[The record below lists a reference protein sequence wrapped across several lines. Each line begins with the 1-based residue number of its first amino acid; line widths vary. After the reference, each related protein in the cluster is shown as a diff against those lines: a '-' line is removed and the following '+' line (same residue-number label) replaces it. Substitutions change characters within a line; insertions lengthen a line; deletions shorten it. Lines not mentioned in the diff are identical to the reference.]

1 MRLSSAPSIEETG
14 LDAVLYGERGGTPW
28 AGESNSRTPGL
39 RNGENFHDALAAV
52 HGEITKKPKQQQ
64 DGKNTLAR
72 GQSTPSPQTDDNPLL
87 RLKKQGSGLM
97 ENSKQSPPTGET
109 FAEVWQRLSAN
120 KSESSPEKEP
130 TLRSGTHRS
139 SSVKRTSSSQLRL
152 ERLSGI
158 DEGEMGDESAA
169 SSPRNGGDD
178 EQQPFGS
185 MRLVR
190 SSSGARNRWRRLKH
204 TVQFASTMRARQGAA
219 DLIEENANEALHR
232 ENSVRDNAGVTGAA
246 AFDGEKTGAVRR
258 PRGRKG
264 MEGML
269 VRHDKSFLTML
280 QDFYVAC
287 LKMPMGQFLLGVFLA
302 PVALGLL
309 FTPLFLMDM
318 GGLSFDGTT
327 LAETVPGEGSVAA
340 ATRRFSAILNVFLYA
355 LSLSTTFGGSPV
367 VALSPFCLLVAN
379 VNTLMA
385 QFLFVFLSGGVFARM
400 SQPSHPVRCSKK
412 AIIRGDDYVATPGE
426 EKNRVFAVRLVLTGP
441 APCELVDAK
450 ICLTFRIFVKLPSGS
465 MFCSTQDLELVR
477 PEVSYLRYGLMVRHI
492 IDKKSPIFGHTMETL
507 MDGDASFSLT
517 IMGLERTSMQPIFHL
532 EDYFVCD
539 GDVVWDGDY
548 EDFIHINRAGQRVLD
563 HSKIDSLKAFKV
575 GGIVTQ
581 AIHRMEADV
590 AIRKEREAQEK
601 LKEVEAKLAENAAT
615 AAGLQPSKGWLEG
628 LRSRKLWKSKSTSFT
643 RAPDW

>member
-1 MRLSSAPSIEETG
+1 MDSVG
-14 LDAVLYGERGGTPW
+14 
-28 AGESNSRTPGL
+28 
-39 RNGENFHDALAAV
+39 
-52 HGEITKKPKQQQ
+52 KKH
-64 DGKNTLAR
+64 
-72 GQSTPSPQTDDNPLL
+72 S
-87 RLKKQGSGLM
+87 
-97 ENSKQSPPTGET
+97 GET
-109 FAEVWQRLSAN
+109 FAEVWQRLNSSKSAGEAPQVVDA
-120 KSESSPEKEP
+120 SLEAESKEEKALP
-130 TLRSGTHRS
+130 TLRGRLGTYRS
-139 SSVKRTSSSQLRL
+139 SSVQRTSSAHLRL
-152 ERLSGI
+152 DRLSGI
-158 DEGEMGDESAA
+158 DEGDLAEESAA
-169 SSPRNGGDD
+169 STPRNG
-178 EQQPFGS
+178 EEHENPFAGSGTLSSPGGS
-185 MRLVR
+185 MRLLR
-190 SSSGARNRWRRLKH
+190 SSSGARNRWRRLRH
-204 TVQFASTMRARQGAA
+204 TVQFAAHMTQLRQGAA
-219 DLIEENANEALHR
+219 DLLEENANEALHSQ
-232 ENSVRDNAGVTGAA
+232 NSTKDNAGVTGAA
-246 AFDGEKTGAVRR
+246 AFDGEKTAATRR

-287 LKMPMGQFLLGVFLA
+287 LKMPMGRFLLGVFLA

-327 LAETVPGEGSVAA
+327 LAATVAGEGSVAA
-340 ATRRFSAILNVFLYA
+340 ATRRFSAMLNVFLYA

-412 AIIRGDDYVATPGE
+412 AIIRGDDYVSTPGE

-492 IDKKSPIFGHTMETL
+492 IDKKSPIFGHTMDTL
-507 MDGDASFSLT
+507 KEGDASFSLT

-548 EDFIHINRAGQRVLD
+548 EDFIHINRQGQRVLD

-581 AIHRMEADV
+581 AISRMEADV
-590 AIRKEREAQEK
+590 AHRKEKEAQEKEKEALEK
-601 LKEVEAKLAENAAT
+601 LKEVEAKLANNPP
-615 AAGLQPSKGWLEG
+615 QSKGWMEG
-628 LRSRKLWKSKSTSFT
+628 LRTRKLWKSKSTSFT